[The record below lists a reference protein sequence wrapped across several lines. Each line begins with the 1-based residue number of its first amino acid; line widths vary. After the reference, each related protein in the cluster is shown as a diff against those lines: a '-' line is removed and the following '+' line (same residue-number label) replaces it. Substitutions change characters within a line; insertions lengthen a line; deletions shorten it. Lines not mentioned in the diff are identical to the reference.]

1 MDDLMEQRTERRAAG
16 PAPLGTVEYQGPAE
30 IARSLDRAVRRVALL
45 LGSSAEA
52 IETNV
57 PVALEKV
64 LCSLPWE
71 SRLRRE
77 RDRVVLADVRLL
89 WEAMPADDLRRKR
102 LQFLLEHAER
112 RTRR

>member
-1 MDDLMEQRTERRAAG
+1 MMQTELEPR
-16 PAPLGTVEYQGPAE
+16 GPAE
-30 IARSLDRAVRRVALL
+30 IARSLDRAVRRLALL
-45 LGSSAEA
+45 LDTSPEA
-52 IETNV
+52 IEANV
-57 PVALEKV
+57 PAALERV

-112 RTRR
+112 RARL